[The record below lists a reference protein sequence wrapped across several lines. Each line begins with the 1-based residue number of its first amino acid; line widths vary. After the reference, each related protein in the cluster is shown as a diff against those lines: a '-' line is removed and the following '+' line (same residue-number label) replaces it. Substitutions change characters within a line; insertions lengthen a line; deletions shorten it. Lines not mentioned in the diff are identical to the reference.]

1 MHWKAGLTIL
11 CPGPSF
17 DRFEILSGYFY
28 RQSAYVP
35 AGHKGTLFL
44 KRIAIYARVSTDR
57 QSTESQLNTLREY
70 IEKREWNLFKEYID
84 EGFTGSNTKRP
95 AFKEMMADAKK
106 RRFDVLLVY
115 KLDRLS
121 RSLKDLIITLD
132 DLKSTGIDFVSYDN
146 SLDTTTPTGRL
157 IFHVVGSV
165 AEFEREIIKERVKS
179 GLENARR
186 KGKRLGRLPVSSA
199 LVEEAKRLRSQGMPY
214 RKIGLQL
221 GMPESTVR
229 ANVKNI

>member
-1 MHWKAGLTIL
+1 
-11 CPGPSF
+11 
-17 DRFEILSGYFY
+17 
-28 RQSAYVP
+28 
-35 AGHKGTLFL
+35 L

-186 KGKRLGRLPVSSA
+186 KGKRLGRPPVSSA

-221 GMPESTVR
+221 GIPESTVR
-229 ANVKNI
+229 ANLTSSPP

>member
-1 MHWKAGLTIL
+1 MTEK
-11 CPGPSF
+11 S
-17 DRFEILSGYFY
+17 
-28 RQSAYVP
+28 V
-35 AGHKGTLFL
+35 
-44 KRIAIYARVSTDR
+44 AIYARVSTDR
-57 QSTESQLNTLREY
+57 QSTESQLSTLREY
-70 IEKREWNLFKEYID
+70 IKKREWNLFKEYID

-95 AFKEMMADAKK
+95 AFNEMMADAKK

-186 KGKRLGRLPVSSA
+186 KGKRLGRPPVSSA

-221 GMPESTVR
+221 GIPESTVR
-229 ANVKNI
+229 ANLTSSPP

>member
-1 MHWKAGLTIL
+1 M
-11 CPGPSF
+11 
-17 DRFEILSGYFY
+17 
-28 RQSAYVP
+28 
-35 AGHKGTLFL
+35 

-95 AFKEMMADAKK
+95 AFNEMMADAKK

-165 AEFEREIIKERVKS
+165 AEFEREIIKERVKT

-186 KGKRLGRLPVSSA
+186 KGKRLGRPPVSSA

-221 GMPESTVR
+221 GIPESTVR
-229 ANVKNI
+229 ANLTSSPP

>member
-1 MHWKAGLTIL
+1 
-11 CPGPSF
+11 
-17 DRFEILSGYFY
+17 
-28 RQSAYVP
+28 
-35 AGHKGTLFL
+35 L

-57 QSTESQLNTLREY
+57 QSTESQLSTLREY
-70 IEKREWNLFKEYID
+70 IKKREWNLFKEYID

-95 AFKEMMADAKK
+95 AFNEMMADAKK

-165 AEFEREIIKERVKS
+165 AEFEREIIKERVKT

-186 KGKRLGRLPVSSA
+186 KGKRLGRPPVSSA

-221 GMPESTVR
+221 GIPESTVR
-229 ANVKNI
+229 ANLTSSPP

>member
-1 MHWKAGLTIL
+1 M
-11 CPGPSF
+11 
-17 DRFEILSGYFY
+17 
-28 RQSAYVP
+28 
-35 AGHKGTLFL
+35 

-57 QSTESQLNTLREY
+57 QSTESQLSTLREY
-70 IEKREWNLFKEYID
+70 IKKREWNLFKEYID

-95 AFKEMMADAKK
+95 AFNEMMADAKK

-186 KGKRLGRLPVSSA
+186 KGKRLGRPPVSSA

-221 GMPESTVR
+221 GIPESTVR
-229 ANVKNI
+229 ANINA

>member
-1 MHWKAGLTIL
+1 M
-11 CPGPSF
+11 
-17 DRFEILSGYFY
+17 
-28 RQSAYVP
+28 
-35 AGHKGTLFL
+35 

-95 AFKEMMADAKK
+95 AFNEMMADAKK

-165 AEFEREIIKERVKS
+165 AEFEREIIKERVKT

-186 KGKRLGRLPVSSA
+186 KGKRLGRPPVSSA

-214 RKIGLQL
+214 QKIGLQL
-221 GMPESTVR
+221 GIPESTVR
-229 ANVKNI
+229 ANLTSSPP

>member
-1 MHWKAGLTIL
+1 M
-11 CPGPSF
+11 
-17 DRFEILSGYFY
+17 
-28 RQSAYVP
+28 
-35 AGHKGTLFL
+35 

-57 QSTESQLNTLREY
+57 QSTESQLSTLREY
-70 IEKREWNLFKEYID
+70 IKKREWNLFKEYID

-95 AFKEMMADAKK
+95 AFNEMMADAKK

-165 AEFEREIIKERVKS
+165 AEFEREIIKERVKT

-186 KGKRLGRLPVSSA
+186 KGKRLGRPPVSSA

-221 GMPESTVR
+221 GIPESTVR
-229 ANVKNI
+229 ANLTSSPP

>member
-1 MHWKAGLTIL
+1 M
-11 CPGPSF
+11 
-17 DRFEILSGYFY
+17 
-28 RQSAYVP
+28 
-35 AGHKGTLFL
+35 

-186 KGKRLGRLPVSSA
+186 KGKRLGRPPVSSA

-221 GMPESTVR
+221 GIPESTVR
-229 ANVKNI
+229 ANINA

>member
-186 KGKRLGRLPVSSA
+186 KGKRLGRPPVSSA

-221 GMPESTVR
+221 GIPESTVR
-229 ANVKNI
+229 ANINA

>member
-1 MHWKAGLTIL
+1 
-11 CPGPSF
+11 
-17 DRFEILSGYFY
+17 
-28 RQSAYVP
+28 
-35 AGHKGTLFL
+35 L

-186 KGKRLGRLPVSSA
+186 KGKRLGRPPVSSA

-221 GMPESTVR
+221 GIPESTVR
-229 ANVKNI
+229 ANINA